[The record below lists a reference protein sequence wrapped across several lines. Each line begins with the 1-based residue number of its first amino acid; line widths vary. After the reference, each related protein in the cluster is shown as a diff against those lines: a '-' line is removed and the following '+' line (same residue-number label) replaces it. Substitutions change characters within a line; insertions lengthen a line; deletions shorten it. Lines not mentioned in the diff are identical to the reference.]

1 VLFGAPRERLAEM
14 LLPIGGLQK
23 TEVRRLAREFGLPV
37 FDKPDSQ
44 EICFVPDNDYA
55 GLVTLRT
62 PDRVRP
68 GAILDLRGRTIG
80 EHPGH
85 QHFTIGQRKGVGV
98 ALGHAVYVVKKDS
111 VANTITVG
119 EKEDLR
125 VTRLTATD
133 TNWLVDAAGTPGLT
147 EGKTRIASEMDWRPC
162 TAKFRYNTPPVPAE
176 VRKVSDGE
184 LEVRFTEPQHGIAA
198 GQAVVCYDGEAVMCG
213 GWIRETQDQ
222 TPSDL

>member
-119 EKEDLR
+119 EKDDLR
-125 VTRLTATD
+125 VNRLMATD
-133 TNWLVDAAGTPGLT
+133 TNWLIETSQRAGPSLAESKDAASDAWL
-147 EGKTRIASEMDWRPC
+147 SC
-162 TAKFRYNTPPVPAE
+162 TAKFRYNSPPVLAE
-176 VRKVSDGE
+176 VRNVSNDQ
-184 LEVRFTEPQHGIAA
+184 LEVRFAEPQFGIAA
-198 GQAVVCYDGEAVMCG
+198 GPAVVCYDDEAVMCG
-213 GWIRETQDQ
+213 GWIACTE
-222 TPSDL
+222 